1 MYGSAAR
8 APWLVWL
15 GGAAFVASLGLF
27 VYCYFVE
34 FGRTAASGRVLQPVL
49 LNTLLFSAFAMHHS
63 VLARA
68 SVKRRLVTVVP
79 ARLERSVYVW
89 ASSALL
95 ALVCLGWQPVDG
107 LVYAR
112 AGWWSLPH
120 WLAIVAGGL
129 LTWRAAAVL
138 DPLELAGIRQAAGD
152 DRAAAFRVVGPY
164 RWMRHPI
171 YLGWMLIVFGVPEM
185 TGTRLTF
192 AIVSSAY
199 LVIAIPFEERSL
211 TAAFGETYRAY
222 QRRVRWRVLPG
233 IW

>member
-27 VYCYFVE
+27 VFSYFVV
-34 FGRTAASGRVLQPVL
+34 FGRAAASGRVLQPVL

-89 ASSALL
+89 ASSALF

-107 LVYAR
+107 VVYTR

-120 WLAIVAGGL
+120 WLAIAAGGL

-138 DPLELAGIRQAAGD
+138 DPFELAGIRQAAGD
-152 DRAAAFRVVGPY
+152 NRAGEFRVVGPY

-211 TAAFGETYRAY
+211 TAAFGETYRTY

>member
-27 VYCYFVE
+27 VYCYFVV
-34 FGRTAASGRVLQPVL
+34 FGPTAGSGHVLEPVA
-49 LNTLLFSAFAMHHS
+49 LNTLLFSAFALHHS
-63 VLARA
+63 VLART
-68 SVKRRLVTVVP
+68 SVKRRLVKIVAP
-79 ARLERSVYVW
+79 RLERSIYVW
-89 ASSALL
+89 VASGLF
-95 ALVCLGWQPVDG
+95 ALVCLSWQPVDG
-107 LVYAR
+107 VLYAR
-112 AGWWSLPH
+112 AGWRALPH
-120 WLAIVAGGL
+120 WLAVVAGAL

-138 DPLELAGIRQAAGD
+138 DPLELAGIRQAGGD
-152 DRAAAFRVVGPY
+152 ARTAAFRVVGPY

-171 YLGWMLIVFGVPEM
+171 YLGLMLIVFGVPEM

-211 TAAFGETYRAY
+211 AAAFGETYREY

>member
-27 VYCYFVE
+27 VYCYFVV
-34 FGRTAASGRVLQPVL
+34 FGRTSASGRVLEPVL
-49 LNTLLFSAFAMHHS
+49 LNAFLFSAFAMHHS

-68 SVKRRLVTVVP
+68 SVKRRLLTVIP

-89 ASSALL
+89 VSSVLF
-95 ALVCLGWQPVDG
+95 ALVCLAWQPVDG

-112 AGWWSLPH
+112 VGWWSLPH
-120 WLAIVAGGL
+120 WLAVVAGGI

-152 DRAAAFRVVGPY
+152 DRTPAFRVVGPY

-171 YLGWMLIVFGVPEM
+171 YLGWMLIVFGAPEM

-192 AIVSSAY
+192 AVVSSAY

-211 TAAFGETYRAY
+211 TAALGETYRAY

>member
-27 VYCYFVE
+27 VYCYFVV
-34 FGRTAASGRVLQPVL
+34 FGRTTDSQGLLQPVL
-49 LNTLLFSAFAMHHS
+49 LNTLAFSAFALHHS
-63 VLARA
+63 VLARTGA
-68 SVKRRLVTVVP
+68 KRRLVRVVP
-79 ARLERSVYVW
+79 AHLERSLYVW
-89 ASSALL
+89 VSSALF
-95 ALVCLGWQPVDG
+95 ALVCLAWQPVDG

-112 AGWWSLPH
+112 AGWWALPH
-120 WLAIVAGGL
+120 WGAVAAGGI

-138 DPLELAGIRQAAGD
+138 DPLELAGIRQAGGD
-152 DRAAAFRVVGPY
+152 GRPSAFRVVGPY
-164 RWMRHPI
+164 RWVRHPI

-192 AIVSSAY
+192 AVVSSAY

-211 TAAFGETYRAY
+211 TAALGETYRAY

-233 IW
+233 VW

>member
-27 VYCYFVE
+27 VYCYFVV
-34 FGRTAASGRVLQPVL
+34 FGRTAGSERVLQPVL
-49 LNTLLFSAFAMHHS
+49 LNTFLFSVFAMHHS

-68 SVKRRLVTVVP
+68 SAKRRLVTVVP
-79 ARLERSVYVW
+79 VQLERSFYVW
-89 ASSALL
+89 VSSALF

-112 AGWWSLPH
+112 TGWPALPH
-120 WLAIVAGGL
+120 WMAVIAGAVI
-129 LTWRAAAVL
+129 TWRAAAVL
-138 DPLELAGIRQAAGD
+138 DPLELAGIRQAGGD
-152 DRAAAFRVVGPY
+152 DRTPAFTVVGPY
-164 RWMRHPI
+164 CWVRHPI
-171 YLGWMLIVFGVPEM
+171 YLGWMLIVFGVPVM

-199 LVIAIPFEERSL
+199 LMVAIPFEERSL
-211 TAAFGETYRAY
+211 ADAFGDTYRDY
-222 QRRVRWRVLPG
+222 RRRVRWRVLPG
-233 IW
+233 RW